1 MLIHSYVVLR
11 GVRLTFRNILIILV
25 VLGALT
31 SVSTNKYSPGIFIF
45 FSFIACFYTTC
56 LIFCCFDWW
65 VLSFTKY
72 FISLFLTSELERN
85 TTLENFNI
93 FFPFFVSYFTLPFPF
108 LSIFLFFYLCI
119 VGSGGASQ
127 LGGSLLGIPLGYKAN

>member
-1 MLIHSYVVLR
+1 MNRSGYKSANRSFV
-11 GVRLTFRNILIILV
+11 LV

-31 SVSTNKYSPGIFIF
+31 SVSVNKYSAGIFIF
-45 FSFIACFYTTC
+45 YSFIACFYTTC

-93 FFPFFVSYFTLPFPF
+93 FSPFFVSYFTLPFPF

-119 VGSGGASQ
+119 FR
-127 LGGSLLGIPLGYKAN
+127 SLSLAIFLSLFFHTEVQHRL